1 MAISAGNITS
11 PGAISI
17 PASNYDLLVT
27 QQLLAPHFYADY
39 VRQFGEQDFTTW
51 LSTFGGL
58 EEVQGRDFFHFESQG
73 KLMQSVLV
81 ATAIV
86 TPAAGATVT
95 ITIAAS
101 DHFDS
106 GNKSALR
113 VGETVKVASSGI
125 EGKIISTNKTTP
137 GAHTAN
143 IRPLK
148 AAQAFVSAGSANL
161 LVGDV
166 IKMMSNTEAGEA
178 SVNIDPLISLDQRVS
193 NTTTTI
199 REDWTATDRAEMEK
213 VYYNYVEDG
222 GFMSAG
228 IKRGKQG
235 AFTYKGLVDTDR
247 RFRNNVAFKLM
258 FGGKQDNT
266 GLNAG
271 DVGTKGLVPEIQA
284 RGNAVTYALGSLN
297 LAKLHAVTAQ
307 MDVMGNPV
315 QNQWLMDIQQRQDID
330 DTLFTQYPAGAYVW
344 GNGSAS
350 EAASVAYGFNS
361 FMIDNYMLQLKKYAG
376 FNTEVVYGKAP
387 IADQFRNFGIVMP
400 VGEVSTK
407 YGNGGS
413 MGGVNSGRIKNI
425 QVMYQEPLGG
435 GTIANGVKVWEFG
448 GNAEKNQTGTLNHTV
463 SLVTMKAIRAAGLQ
477 QFFTVSGS

>member
-1 MAISAGNITS
+1 MPIAVTNIGR
-11 PGAISI
+11 PGAVSL
-17 PASNYDLLVT
+17 PASTYDLIAN
-27 QQLLAPHFYADY
+27 QQLLAPHFYQEF
-39 VRQFGEQDFTTW
+39 VKQFGEQDFTQW
-51 LSTFGGL
+51 LKTFGGM
-58 EEVQGRDFFHFESQG
+58 EEVEGRDFFHFESQG
-73 KLMQSVLV
+73 KLMQSVEV
-81 ATAIV
+81 ATAV
-86 TPAAGATVT
+86 VAPAVGATVT
-95 ITIAAS
+95 IALVAA
-101 DHFDS
+101 DHYDS
-106 GNKSALR
+106 GTKSAMR
-113 VGETVKVASSGI
+113 VGETVRIASSGI
-125 EGKIISTNKTTP
+125 EGKVLTVNKATP
-137 GAHTAN
+137 NGHFFTV
-143 IRPLK
+143 RPLK

-161 LVGDV
+161 LAGDV
-166 IKMMSNTEAGEA
+166 VKLAGNTEAGEA
-178 SVNIDPLISLDQRVS
+178 SINIDPLISIDSRVS

-199 REDWTATDRAEMEK
+199 REDWTATDRSEMEK
-213 VYYNYVEDG
+213 VFYNYVADG

-235 AFTYKGLVDTDR
+235 AYTYKGLVDSDR
-247 RFRNNVAFKLM
+247 RFRNNVALKLM

-284 RGNAVTYALGSLN
+284 RGNAVTYALGALN
-297 LAKLHAVTAQ
+297 LAKLHAITAQ

-315 QNQWLMDIQQRQDID
+315 QNQWLMDIQQRQDVD

-376 FNTEVVYGKAP
+376 FNTEVIYGKAP
-387 IADQFRNFGIVMP
+387 ATDQYRNFGIIMP

-413 MGGVNSGRIKNI
+413 QGGVNTGRIKNV
-425 QVMYQEPLGG
+425 QVMYQQPMGG

-448 GNAEKNQTGTLNHTV
+448 GNAEVNQTGTLNHTV
-463 SLVTMKAIRAAGLQ
+463 SMVTYQGIRAAGLS